1 MGETRSISERL
12 ARMPPG
18 RHLLPA
24 DFVARNQRE
33 RLLLATALLVSERG
47 YQKTT
52 IEAIAK
58 TARVALATFYENF
71 ANKEECFL
79 AAFDQNVE
87 VAEDLLRE
95 VIDPRQPWPQRVAEA
110 ARAVLDLVAAEPA
123 GARLCLVEAA
133 GAGSAG
139 LQRYQG
145 MLERV
150 AEKLREGRQLHP
162 AGDTLP
168 EGLELA
174 TAGGLAWLLY
184 QRLNRGEEDQL
195 SALLPEMVQ
204 IALGPYVGRE
214 EAAARAASAAADG
227 STSEAPG
234 EAEAG

>member
-1 MGETRSISERL
+1 
-12 ARMPPG
+12 MPPG

-24 DFVARNQRE
+24 DFVAQNQRE
-33 RLLLATALLVSERG
+33 RLLLAVALLASERG

-87 VAEDLLRE
+87 VAVELLGE
-95 VIDPRQPWPQRVAEA
+95 LVDQTQPWPDRVVVAT
-110 ARAVLDLVAAEPA
+110 RGLLDLMAAEPA
-123 GARLCLVEAA
+123 SARLCLVEAP

-139 LQRYQG
+139 LQRYQA

-150 AEKLREGRQLHP
+150 ALKLREGRQLLP
-162 AGDTLP
+162 SEDSLP

-174 TAGGLAWLLY
+174 TAGGLAWILY
-184 QRLNRGEEDQL
+184 QRLNQRGDEQL
-195 SALLPEMVQ
+195 TELLPEMIQ
-204 IALGPYVGRE
+204 IALAPYVGRE
-214 EAAARAASAAADG
+214 EAVARATAAAAEG
-227 STSEAPG
+227 PGPEAAG
-234 EAEAG
+234 EAGTA